1 VRNFVETVRREEE
14 RLKKELELAQTR
26 QRASLKIQVPGS
38 QSTLRTVHREV
49 VPWLSRSRYKR
60 HGVDTEQSAGK

>member
-26 QRASLKIQVPGS
+26 QRASLKIQVPET
-38 QSTLRTVHREV
+38 QSTYRTVHREV
-49 VPWLSRSRYKR
+49 L
-60 HGVDTEQSAGK
+60 